1 MQTYLIVRRSAWP
14 SRTEQ
19 QNAQARSTAEAAR
32 MVDDVVSIRSYVLE
46 ERDRTIGSIC
56 VFQALSPEA
65 IRRQAVAA
73 DIPIDEILRVT
84 ETTIVR
90 PDPLPD
96 PTRAPR

>member
-14 SRTEQ
+14 SRKEQ
-19 QNAQARSTAEAAR
+19 RNGQARSTAEAAR
-32 MVDDVVSIRSYVLE
+32 MVDVVTIRSYVLE
-46 ERDRTIGSIC
+46 ERDRTVGSIC
-56 VFQALSPEA
+56 IFQALSPEA

-96 PTRAPR
+96 PTRASR

>member
-14 SRTEQ
+14 SQKEQ
-19 QNAQARSTAEAAR
+19 RNAQARSTAEAAR
-32 MVDDVVSIRSYVLE
+32 MVDVVTIRSYVLE
-46 ERDRTIGSIC
+46 ERDRTVGSIC
-56 VFQALSPEA
+56 IFQALSPEA

-96 PTRAPR
+96 PTRASR